1 MCLKLYHSVCPN
13 EFFYAIRSTI
23 NILYLDGGGVR
34 VPLCLSC
41 ALYARAPAFETENSK
56 LFIFLVAINSWNCVI
71 ALAHSHFQLNS
82 KANPVHSINTTQHN
96 TSPIAYTRTAAFII
110 WTHSLIH
117 SVIHSFRPWFT
128 LPLLLLIL
136 FYYWWWIFRRCP
148 MFVLFT
154 IHSQIWLSLIDS
166 FWTCDFWLILT
177 EPNGWINQII
187 ITLCDQLFIML
198 INMIPLIGFCFT
210 IWMANGSCD
219 WDK

>member
-1 MCLKLYHSVCPN
+1 MVVVYVSLCVWAVLCTRVRPHSRRKIRNCL
-13 EFFYAIRSTI
+13 FFLWPSIREIVQS
-23 NILYLDGGGVR
+23 Y
-34 VPLCLSC
+34 
-41 ALYARAPAFETENSK
+41 
-56 LFIFLVAINSWNCVI
+56 